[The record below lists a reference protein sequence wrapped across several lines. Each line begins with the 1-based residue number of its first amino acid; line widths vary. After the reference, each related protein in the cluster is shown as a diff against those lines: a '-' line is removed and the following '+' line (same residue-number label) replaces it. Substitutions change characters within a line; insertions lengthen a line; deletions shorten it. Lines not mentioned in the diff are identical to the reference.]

1 MLFRKVIYSTI
12 IFVLLLFIG
21 VFTSCSGTEKPDRN
35 SLVSLMEQYLNALP
49 KHDPSA
55 IPLADDVKFVENTE
69 ALQVGK
75 GLWETATGGPTQFKI
90 FVADPVEGQVA
101 FLGVVEENNNPVILG
116 ARLKVVEGKITEIDH
131 LIVHSNG
138 QPLNPNMSQV
148 RQVFLEPVAPA
159 DRVPREEMLKIAN
172 SYYEAIIQDN
182 GKIAPFADECQ
193 RRENGG
199 ITAND
204 QTQTPEEAAKDD
216 FSVFRKMTCSDQL
229 STGVMS
235 YITDINRRR
244 FISVDEEMG
253 LVFAYSMF
261 VHNGEPKVMKIIG
274 VPGITER
281 ANNYGP
287 FDLPAAHVFKISKG
301 KILEIEA
308 MGYLAKHGVKNGWE

>member
-1 MLFRKVIYSTI
+1 MKNNLLIYS
-12 IFVLLLFIG
+12 LLLLIG
-21 VFTSCSGTEKPDRN
+21 VFTSCSGTKKPDRN
-35 SLVSLMEQYLNALP
+35 DLVSLMEQYLNALS

-55 IPLADDVKFVENTE
+55 VPIAEDVKFIENTE
-69 ALQVGK
+69 ITQVGK

-101 FLGVVEENNNPVILG
+101 FLGVIEENNNPVILG

-131 LIVHSNG
+131 LVVHSYG

-287 FDLPAAHVFKISKG
+287 FDLPAAHVFKISNS
-301 KILEIEA
+301 KIREIEA